1 MKPLCF
7 QWFPALRLCG
17 AVGAARHLRGG
28 IGSEC
33 GRCATVPRCA
43 LCGASP
49 CPVRCVPGCGWA
61 VTPSDRLRGCAGFCG
76 GCGCV
81 FHINR
86 YLRPPCAPVVPCGGS
101 VCPLR
106 GSDGVPCPAPPLRTI
121 CRPAWPVVRPV
132 GSVCGVGWVSASMPP
147 IAPPVPSCALSQHP
161 TIPPWLCPASAT
173 ICAPAPRLA
182 PPAVCGEGVRRS
194 APVGVCS
201 APAHPVGITTAPPAS
216 PPPAASAPALSDFI
230 HAPGCVLTLA
240 TCP

>member
-1 MKPLCF
+1 M
-7 QWFPALRLCG
+7 
-17 AVGAARHLRGG
+17 RHLQGG

-33 GRCATVPRCA
+33 GRCATVPRRA

-49 CPVRCVPGCGWA
+49 CPVRCVPGCGWVSA
-61 VTPSDRLRGCAGFCG
+61 PLHRLRGCVGFCG

-132 GSVCGVGWVSASMPP
+132 GSVCGVGWVSASLPP
-147 IAPPVPSCALSQHP
+147 IAPPVPSCALSQRP
-161 TIPPWLCPASAT
+161 TIPPYLCHHLRPCVPPRASCGLWGGCAPICSCRGLLCPCSP
-173 ICAPAPRLA
+173 CRDHHRLA
-182 PPAVCGEGVRRS
+182 SFTTSGGIRS
-194 APVGVCS
+194 GSLRFHTRTRVYHIS
-201 APAHPVGITTAPPAS
+201 
-216 PPPAASAPALSDFI
+216 
-230 HAPGCVLTLA
+230 LTRCQYA
-240 TCP
+240 YSYTNMHFGNKNIRV

>member
-1 MKPLCF
+1 M
-7 QWFPALRLCG
+7 
-17 AVGAARHLRGG
+17 RHLRGG
-28 IGSEC
+28 IGARC

-61 VTPSDRLRGCAGFCG
+61 VTPSDSLRGCVGFCG

-132 GSVCGVGWVSASMPP
+132 ASVGSVCGVGWVSASMPP
-147 IAPPVPSCALSQHP
+147 IAPPVPSCALSQRP
-161 TIPPWLCPASAT
+161 ALRPGSALPLPP
-173 ICAPAPRLA
+173 
-182 PPAVCGEGVRRS
+182 S
-194 APVGVCS
+194 APLCTS
-201 APAHPVGITTAPPAS
+201 SRLLRPVGRVCAAPLLSGSALPLLTLSGS
-216 PPPAASAPALSDFI
+216 PPPRQLHHLRRHPLRLSPI
-230 HAPGCVLTLA
+230 SYTHPGVY
-240 TCP
+240 

>member
-1 MKPLCF
+1 MHNFGGVSGQPGRGSGRASAPR
-7 QWFPALRLCG
+7 PAVASSGL
-17 AVGAARHLRGG
+17 LRGV
-28 IGSEC
+28 C

-49 CPVRCVPGCGWA
+49 CPVRSVPGCGWA
-61 VTPSDRLRGCAGFCG
+61 VTPSDCLRGCVGFCG

-132 GSVCGVGWVSASMPP
+132 ACGWSVCHLFPVRSVCGILWPLWA
-147 IAPPVPSCALSQHP
+147 ACAV
-161 TIPPWLCPASAT
+161 W
-173 ICAPAPRLA
+173 
-182 PPAVCGEGVRRS
+182 GG
-194 APVGVCS
+194 
-201 APAHPVGITTAPPAS
+201 
-216 PPPAASAPALSDFI
+216 
-230 HAPGCVLTLA
+230 
-240 TCP
+240 

>member
-1 MKPLCF
+1 ME
-7 QWFPALRLCG
+7 R
-17 AVGAARHLRGG
+17 LRGG
-28 IGSEC
+28 IGSRC
-33 GRCATVPRCA
+33 GRCATAPRCA

-61 VTPSDRLRGCAGFCG
+61 VTPSDRLRGCVGFCG

-132 GSVCGVGWVSASMPP
+132 GSVCGVGWVSASPPP
-147 IAPPVPSCALSQHP
+147 IAPPVPSCALSQRP
-161 TIPPWLCPASAT
+161 TLPPWLCPASAT
-173 ICAPAPRLA
+173 ICAPVPRLA
-182 PPAVCGEGVRRS
+182 PPVVCGEGVRRS

-201 APAHPVGITTAPPAS
+201 APAHPVGITTDPPAS
-216 PPPAASAPALSDFI
+216 PPPAASAPTLSDFI
-230 HAPGCVLTLA
+230 HAPGRIIFR
-240 TCP
+240 